1 MDSIRRGDFVVLRPL
16 KFLIS
21 IGFLI
26 PALVGAATS
35 DLENARRALRED
47 RLPEALQLYRGIS
60 PQDPLWRE
68 KLEDLTR
75 YHLRKDKPLEAWRI
89 LQLAR
94 RTQAENADLNDYERL
109 SVMRAGGCAL
119 GLPAGT
125 PQRDLLLEAAT
136 YRLQA
141 SIFDGQS
148 PTPKSLDEFALAP
161 GITPY
166 LEQIP
171 RAQILKG
178 QGCRFAKLGKKA
190 SDLKPSK
197 NSLAELEFRVL
208 LTYLQNEGPG
218 SVERTLV
225 LIRALELADLLQ
237 KTSDK
242 EKLNLELKNSKTFQW
257 EDFPDPERRW
267 IFAQLFKAQS
277 LPEIPVEKRAEAQAL
292 ALRIL
297 AAKDSSAAWLAMID
311 LETLNSRQRQQVL
324 ARADQLGDAPEPGW
338 ILYQRARLF
347 RDQSDPLA
355 ALQILRRILVQQEV
369 PLSPEL
375 TGASLDLAS
384 EILNEHRVN
393 QRMHGALEAAI
404 PGRLWSSFLQKS
416 LLSSALSGES
426 REFREIQN
434 WMKSS
439 SRQNLGWTGQNVDL
453 LKTMSERDLV
463 SFRRHLNSS
472 NLGPE
477 SLFQFSRMIASRL
490 AGEAEMPKGLQG
502 FLDLLSEK
510 LIEKFPTG
518 SARAEEVAG
527 LTQIFASVRLK
538 QVEGHR
544 SVRQGTVRIGSVRW
558 QEDPLKQPSWTLSPP
573 SQMPRRE
580 LLYIPDPAQD
590 RGWIFSTAIR

>member
-1 MDSIRRGDFVVLRPL
+1 MVLRPL
-16 KFLIS
+16 NFLIS
-21 IGFLI
+21 IAFLV
-26 PALVGAATS
+26 PALAGAATS
-35 DLENARRALRED
+35 NLESARQALRED

-75 YHLRKDKPLEAWRI
+75 YHLRKDEPLEAWRI

-119 GLPAGT
+119 GLPTGT

-141 SIFDGQS
+141 SIFEGQ
-148 PTPKSLDEFALAP
+148 TPVTKGLDEFALAP
-161 GITPY
+161 GVTPY

-171 RAQILKG
+171 KAQILKG
-178 QGCRFAKLGKKA
+178 QGCRLAKLGKKT
-190 SDLKPSK
+190 SDLKHSK
-197 NSLAELEFRVL
+197 NSLAELELQVL
-208 LTYLQNEGPG
+208 LTYLDNEGPG
-218 SVERTLV
+218 SIERTLI
-225 LIRALELADLLQ
+225 LIRALELANLLQ
-237 KTSDK
+237 KTS
-242 EKLNLELKNSKTFQW
+242 EKDRLSLDLKSSKDFKW

-267 IFAQLFKAQS
+267 IFAQLFNAKS
-277 LPEIPVEKRAEAQAL
+277 LSEIAVEKRSEAQAL

-311 LETLNSRQRQQVL
+311 LETLNSQQRQQVL

-355 ALQILRRILVQQEV
+355 ALQILRRLLVQEEV
-369 PLSPEL
+369 PLSPEF
-375 TGASLDLAS
+375 TEASLGLAS
-384 EILNEHRVN
+384 EILSEHRAN
-393 QRMHGALEAAI
+393 QRMQGALEAAI

-416 LLSSALSGES
+416 LLSSALSGSS

-434 WMKSS
+434 WLKSS

-453 LKTMSERDLV
+453 LKIMARRDLV

-472 NLGPE
+472 EFGPE
-477 SLFQFSRMIASRL
+477 NLFQFSRMVAARL
-490 AGEAEMPKGLQG
+490 AGEAEMPKGLQD

-518 SARAEEVAG
+518 STRAEEVAG
-527 LTQIFASVRLK
+527 LTQIFASVRIK

-558 QEDPLKQPSWTLSPP
+558 QGDPLKQPSWTLAPP

-580 LLYIPDPAQD
+580 LLYIPDPAKD